1 MDRGAQEEVTH
12 KNDQIIKYLVLFMV
26 AYKNSLSFGRYLK
39 TIRREKGI
47 SLQEVS
53 KNTKIGVDTLLL
65 IEKEDHDGLP
75 AEVFVKGFLRA
86 YADSIGIDD
95 DVVIQ
100 RYLSDCR
107 AIRGTSELGIDQNG
121 SRPKFWLRL
130 ALSLGALVC
139 IISLS
144 VFTVS
149 FFHGEPSND
158 VSIDKRSL
166 KESRSNSSAKDSRK
180 SDSERKLPKSLSGKW
195 LLKIITI
202 EDTWIKVTIDDHQ
215 PKEYSLLPR
224 DRLELEATSGFY
236 LLIGNAG
243 GIRLILNEKPLE
255 LNGKSGQVLKI
266 RIP

>member
-1 MDRGAQEEVTH
+1 MAT
-12 KNDQIIKYLVLFMV
+12 
-26 AYKNSLSFGRYLK
+26 YKNALSFGRYLK

-53 KNTKIGVDTLLL
+53 RKTKIGVDTLLL
-65 IEKEDHDGLP
+65 IEKEEHESLP

-86 YADSIGIDD
+86 YAKAIGVDD

-107 AIRGTSELGIDQNG
+107 ALQETTELGIDSNG

-130 ALSLGALVC
+130 ALSLGALGC
-139 IISLS
+139 IIAVS

-149 FFHGEPSND
+149 FFQGEPSND
-158 VSIDKRSL
+158 NSISRRSIKENL
-166 KESRSNSSAKDSRK
+166 KNMGGGDSQN
-180 SDSERKLPKSLSGKW
+180 SDSERKSTQSLSGKL

-202 EDTWIKVTIDDHQ
+202 EDTWIKVTIDDHE
-215 PKEYSLLPR
+215 PKEYSLHTR
-224 DRLELEATSGFY
+224 DRLELEATSGFH

-243 GIRLILNEKPLE
+243 GVRLILNEKPLE
-255 LNGKSGQVLKI
+255 LHGKSGQVLRI

>member
-1 MDRGAQEEVTH
+1 M
-12 KNDQIIKYLVLFMV
+12 I

-53 KNTKIGVDTLLL
+53 RKTKIGVDTLLL
-65 IEKEDHDGLP
+65 IEKEDHGGLP

-86 YADSIGIDD
+86 YAKAIGVDD

-107 AIRGTSELGIDQNG
+107 ALQGTTGFDIDQNG

-130 ALSLGALVC
+130 ALSLGALGC
-139 IISLS
+139 IIALS
-144 VFTVS
+144 VFTIS
-149 FFHGEPSND
+149 FFQGEPSND
-158 VSIDKRSL
+158 NSNGQRSI
-166 KESRSNSSAKDSRK
+166 KENKNNIDVGDSQK
-180 SDSERKLPKSLSGKW
+180 SDSERKSPKSLSGRL

-202 EDTWIKVTIDDHQ
+202 EDTWIKVTTDDHE
-215 PKEYSLLPR
+215 PKEYSLHTR
-224 DRLELEATSGFY
+224 DRLELEATSGFH

-255 LNGKSGQVLKI
+255 IHGKSGQVLSI
-266 RIP
+266 RVP

>member
-1 MDRGAQEEVTH
+1 M
-12 KNDQIIKYLVLFMV
+12 I

-53 KNTKIGVDTLLL
+53 RKTKIGVDTLLL

-86 YADSIGIDD
+86 YAKTIGVDD

-107 AIRGTSELGIDQNG
+107 TLQGTNELGIDQNG
-121 SRPKFWLRL
+121 SRPKFLLRL
-130 ALSLGALVC
+130 ALSLGALGC
-139 IISLS
+139 IIALS
-144 VFTVS
+144 VFTIS
-149 FFHGEPSND
+149 FFQGEPSND
-158 VSIDKRSL
+158 NSIGQRSI
-166 KESRSNSSAKDSRK
+166 KENKSNIDVGDFQK
-180 SDSERKLPKSLSGKW
+180 SDSERKSPKSLSGK
-195 LLKIITI
+195 LLLEIITI
-202 EDTWIKVTIDDHQ
+202 EDTWIKVTIDDHE
-215 PKEYSLLPR
+215 PKEYSLDPR
-224 DRLELEATSGFY
+224 DRLELEATSGFH

-243 GIRLILNEKPLE
+243 GVRLILNEKPLE
-255 LNGKSGQVLKI
+255 LHGKRGQVLRI